1 MKLFYTILIIIS
13 GTALLAQPSD
23 CDSKLSQAE
32 RLYEYGQFLEVQQ
45 LLAACLEAGEL
56 PASSRARAAF
66 LLRNACNALGQFDKA
81 QSIPY
86 MDTMMIAEEKVE
98 GRRDSANKFP
108 ALERYKSAQEVISLA
123 RADLEAHPKKA
134 IAPLEALLDTTRLRP
149 FQKIEALELL
159 TEAHLQLGQP
169 EQADSAF
176 KKIFPGRPQYQ
187 PGSDRS
193 LNYRQFAR
201 RYVSEPRY
209 SFALAGGMHAMKPY
223 STAVYSPADVQISRE
238 KYRMLFNP
246 HLDLQ
251 FYHMPLHGERRL
263 KWEYVLQLGYSLD
276 RYDYEGQYSN
286 VAGPSGDRQEATMS
300 FRERQRQLQVA
311 GLVQFPL
318 PNPLDILKKKPEIA
332 PREEDRPL
340 LYAITRA
347 APKPYIAF
355 GIAGQRLDQ
364 AVMGQP
370 GILYADDG
378 ARIGNDI
385 TLASRQRFF
394 KELESEA
401 GPAQRTEYAF
411 SLLARLGLKYRPNR
425 WFYFAEGGY
434 AWTPV
439 NMVAA
444 DARSANSTLV
454 EDYSYLDNDVLRHHF
469 GVTLGIG
476 YSIYYTVKIR

>member
-1 MKLFYTILIIIS
+1 MILI
-13 GTALLAQPSD
+13 ALSSQAVLAQPSD
-23 CDSKLSQAE
+23 CEGKINAAE
-32 RLYEYGQFLEVQQ
+32 QLYYSGQFDEVRQ
-45 LLAACLEAGEL
+45 LLEGCHRADGLTAED
-56 PASSRARAAF
+56 RARAVF
-66 LLRNACNALGQFDKA
+66 YLRRSYNALGKFDE
-81 QSIPY
+81 
-86 MDTMMIAEEKVE
+86 AESVRQYAVKEKIQELRE
-98 GRRDSANKFP
+98 GRLSQQGKDTAV
-108 ALERYKSAQEVISLA
+108 ERYRSAQEVIALA
-123 RADLEAHPKKA
+123 RANLEARPEKA
-134 IAPLEALLDTTRLRP
+134 IVPLEALLDTTRLRP
-149 FQKIEALELL
+149 YLKVQALELL
-159 TEAHLQLGQP
+159 CEAYLQLGRP
-169 EQADSAF
+169 ERTDSVF
-176 KKIFPGRPQYQ
+176 KKIFPVRPQYQ
-187 PGSDRS
+187 PGGDRS

-370 GILYADDG
+370 GILYAEDG